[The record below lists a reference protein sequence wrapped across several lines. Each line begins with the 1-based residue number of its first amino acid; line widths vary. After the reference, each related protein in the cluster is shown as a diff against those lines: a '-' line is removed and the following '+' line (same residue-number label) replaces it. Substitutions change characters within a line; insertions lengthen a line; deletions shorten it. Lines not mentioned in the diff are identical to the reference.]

1 MATSGN
7 NLFRPQKIPI
17 FPAGEKH
24 FVSEVAIAQR
34 FSFRE
39 YPKRATS

>member
-1 MATSGN
+1 MATSGKN
-7 NLFRPQKIPI
+7 VFRPQKNPI
-17 FPAGEKH
+17 FPTSEKH

-39 YPKRATS
+39 